1 MRDYF
6 IRRFLLIL
14 PTLIGATMIVF
25 FITRITPG
33 GPMERAMQTALAKEF
48 VAMLQQWHAPKEGR
62 AVVGVVPQRVGL
74 SEAFGAGTV
83 PTDPAVV
90 AVLGKLQVFAEG

>member
-1 MRDYF
+1 MVDA
-6 IRRFLLIL
+6 IRE
-14 PTLIGATMIVF
+14 A
-25 FITRITPG
+25 RIENPG
-33 GPMERAMQTALAKEF
+33 LKVAAVLNANRQTALAKEF